1 MGQRCRVCTH
11 SKRDEI
17 NRELLKPT
25 ATLAAVADKYGLSTS
40 SLDRHKANHL
50 KVSLQAVS
58 ESANARTIVGYA
70 SDLYDRAARI
80 LDRAEQLLATE
91 DGGTRGVQAAAASL
105 REVRGSI
112 ELLAKLVVSAPEAPP
127 DRVNSW
133 IDEAIALELATMRPP
148 ELPAGAALPSD
159 VADAELVDPPA

>member
-1 MGQRCRVCTH
+1 MAQRCTVCTH
-11 SKRDEI
+11 SKRDDI

-25 ATLAAVADKYGLSTS
+25 TTLAGIADKYGLSTS
-40 SLDRHKANHL
+40 AIDRHKANHL

-70 SDLYDRAARI
+70 ADLYDRATRV
-80 LDRAEQLLATE
+80 LDRAESVLASE
-91 DGGTRGVQAAAASL
+91 ENGSRGVQAAAASL

-112 ELLAKLVVSAPEAPP
+112 ELLAKLVVTAPEAPP

-133 IDEAIALELATMRPP
+133 IDDAIAQELATMRPP

-159 VADAELVDPPA
+159 VVEAEIVDPPE